1 MTSSMVGGAKLKE
14 AIFTWSKQSNHLFL
28 SVLSF
33 ILIVLATFT
42 DKVPQSILQQSS
54 TLYGR
59 LLLIIVLYIIFLT
72 CGEIPAILFAV
83 VIALLWANKP
93 LGGSIEGF
101 WDGVKTTF
109 ISQGANKWFIE
120 KVLRE
125 NPLEINED
133 RVSTMPVQDLNTTRI
148 GVSSHSESAMGN
160 STR

>member
-1 MTSSMVGGAKLKE
+1 MVGGAKLKE

-42 DKVPQSILQQSS
+42 DKVPHTILQQSS
-54 TLYGR
+54 SLPGR
-59 LLLIIVLYIIFLT
+59 LLLVTILFFLYSA
-72 CGEIPAILFAV
+72 CGEIPAILFGI

-101 WDGVKTTF
+101 WDGVKTTY
-109 ISQGANKWFIE
+109 ISQGAHKWFIE

-125 NPLEINED
+125 NPLQIKED
-133 RVSTMPVQDLNTTRI
+133 RVSTQPVQDLHTTRL
-148 GVSSHSESAMGN
+148 GVLSGSESAMGR